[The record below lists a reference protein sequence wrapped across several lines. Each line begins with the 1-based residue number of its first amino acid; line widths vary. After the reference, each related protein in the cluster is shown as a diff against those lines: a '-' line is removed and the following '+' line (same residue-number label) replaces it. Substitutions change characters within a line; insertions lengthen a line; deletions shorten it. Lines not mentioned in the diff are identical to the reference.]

1 MNRLLTLVEQA
12 IITVGLALATLLM
25 FANVVMRYGFDS
37 GLPWALEATQYLFAW
52 VVLIGAANGVHSGT
66 HLGIDILVR
75 RLPKRWARGVT
86 LASTAVCL
94 AFTITVLLL
103 SIKYIVALYGWGD
116 ETEDLYIPEGWFG
129 LQEDWSIPQWIPYLA
144 LPVGLSLMT
153 LRFGQLAWSLWTGR
167 RANLAMAEHEHYQRE
182 VNE

>member
-1 MNRLLTLVEQA
+1 MNRLLTQIEQA

-52 VVLIGAANGVHSGT
+52 VVLVGAANGVHSGT

-75 RLPKRWARGVT
+75 RLPKPWAKGVT
-86 LASTAVCL
+86 LAGAAVCL
-94 AFTITVLLL
+94 AFTITVLVL
-103 SIKYIVALYGWGD
+103 SIEYIYALYGWGD
-116 ETEDLYIPEGWFG
+116 ETEDLFIPEGWFG
-129 LQEDWSIPQWIPYLA
+129 LEEDYSIPQWIPYLA

-153 LRFGQLAWSLWTGR
+153 LRFGQLAWALVTGR
-167 RANLAMAEHEHYQRE
+167 SSSLAMAEHEHYQRE
-182 VNE
+182 VEE